1 MWMWIVFVK
10 EKFEH
15 VISILLESVA
25 DDQFDEV
32 IEKVDLHD
40 KERWLDLR
48 VKRGITKRNFLCIGW
63 YETRCA
69 IWYHLNNLKN
79 VKKHPWRSATF
90 KPANLLKVTLPHGSF
105 SRFLDCTNGTK
116 SHKTSHILAK
126 HLRLKLFV
134 SFSANYLMKTWD

>member
-1 MWMWIVFVK
+1 MWIVFVK

-48 VKRGITKRNFLCIGW
+48 VKGGITKRNFLCIG
-63 YETRCA
+63 
-69 IWYHLNNLKN
+69 
-79 VKKHPWRSATF
+79 
-90 KPANLLKVTLPHGSF
+90 
-105 SRFLDCTNGTK
+105 
-116 SHKTSHILAK
+116 
-126 HLRLKLFV
+126 
-134 SFSANYLMKTWD
+134 

>member
-1 MWMWIVFVK
+1 MWIVFVK

-48 VKRGITKRNFLCIGW
+48 VKRGITKRNFFCIGW
-63 YETRCA
+63 YETLCA
-69 IWYHLNNLKN
+69 IWYYLNNLK
-79 VKKHPWRSATF
+79 KW
-90 KPANLLKVTLPHGSF
+90 
-105 SRFLDCTNGTK
+105 
-116 SHKTSHILAK
+116 KTPMEECY
-126 HLRLKLFV
+126 F
-134 SFSANYLMKTWD
+134 

>member
-1 MWMWIVFVK
+1 MWIVFVK

-63 YETRCA
+63 YETLCA
-69 IWYHLNNLKN
+69 IWYYLNNLK
-79 VKKHPWRSATF
+79 KW
-90 KPANLLKVTLPHGSF
+90 
-105 SRFLDCTNGTK
+105 
-116 SHKTSHILAK
+116 KTPMEECY
-126 HLRLKLFV
+126 F
-134 SFSANYLMKTWD
+134 

>member
-1 MWMWIVFVK
+1 MWIVFVK

-79 VKKHPWRSATF
+79 VKKTHGGV
-90 KPANLLKVTLPHGSF
+90 LLLS
-105 SRFLDCTNGTK
+105 LQ
-116 SHKTSHILAK
+116 I
-126 HLRLKLFV
+126 
-134 SFSANYLMKTWD
+134 Y